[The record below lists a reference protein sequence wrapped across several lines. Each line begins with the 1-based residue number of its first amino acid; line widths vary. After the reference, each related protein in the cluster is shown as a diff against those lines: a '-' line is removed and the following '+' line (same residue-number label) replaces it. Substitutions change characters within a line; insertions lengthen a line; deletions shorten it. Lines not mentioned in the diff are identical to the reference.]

1 MRGRDPTSTTSI
13 SSLSS
18 PILALHLF
26 FHLSAVSVTADPC
39 SCFCSA
45 SIVSNELRRNT
56 PQEEWQP
63 VVMFPPF
70 LLLCSNHTHT
80 TFVKPQK
87 WASTL
92 WIVWIYAI
100 CANGIIVWTNEGLR
114 VFSGKWGVYGKNSSC
129 LQIPTAKGIS
139 FGVGRFFLSVHKER
153 LLVKIKNLC
162 LRLTHPLF
170 SSSCPI
176 SGHCRNTLSRI
187 SQTSFYPATF
197 PDSSWGMLSLSQPR

>member
-1 MRGRDPTSTTSI
+1 MYIVRVSSHLLIPLQAAFWKKVFWELYYNVLVVFRSAVWGGGTPPVPPL

-18 PILALHLF
+18 PVLALHLF

-39 SCFCSA
+39 SCFCGA

-63 VVMFPPF
+63 MVMFPPF

-87 WASTL
+87 RASTL

-100 CANGIIVWTNEGLR
+100 CVNGIIVWKIEGLR

-129 LQIPTAKGIS
+129 LQIPTAKSIS
-139 FGVGRFFLSVHKER
+139 FGVGRFFLSVNKER
-153 LLVKIKNLC
+153 ILVKIKKNC
-162 LRLTHPLF
+162 V
-170 SSSCPI
+170 
-176 SGHCRNTLSRI
+176 
-187 SQTSFYPATF
+187 Y
-197 PDSSWGMLSLSQPR
+197 D